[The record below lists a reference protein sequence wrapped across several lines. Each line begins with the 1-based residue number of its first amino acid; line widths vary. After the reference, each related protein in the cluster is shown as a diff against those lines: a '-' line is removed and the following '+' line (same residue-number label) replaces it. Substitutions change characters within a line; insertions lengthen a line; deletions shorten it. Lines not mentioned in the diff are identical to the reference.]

1 MRQSVG
7 YAVSLL
13 IGAPAVLGAQGFGIY
28 ELGACGMA
36 RAGTGVAAPCADGS
50 AIFFNP
56 AGLAG
61 LKGWHVSGGGTEI
74 KAVGNFTSDA
84 TGAKTDLDNG
94 WIPVPS
100 VYIAYGSSQKWGA
113 GVGLF
118 APYGLETHWPLSF
131 DGRFTGYSNIIHNFY
146 IQPSLA
152 YQVTPWL
159 SFGAGLDIVH
169 GQVELNQRLDLS
181 QQLIPLAGL
190 PPGTTFAQFGIAP
203 GTDFANAHLEAS
215 HTKVA
220 GGHFG
225 AIVKVNDRFSFGA
238 RYLMHATIDYAG
250 TATFTQVP
258 TGVIIPT
265 TVIVGPDT
273 IQAGTPLDAVLQ
285 GLGVFTALLPNQAVT
300 TTITNPEQLV
310 LGVAY
315 KPMAGWT
322 LYGDYQWTRWAKRF
336 NALPINFSN
345 PATPSLL
352 LNTYYNNSSDF
363 RLGAEWVKNAK
374 LTLRG
379 GYLYNTAA
387 APPETVTPLLPEGAR
402 NEVTA
407 GAGVALSPR
416 WSLDF
421 AYQFIKQNDRRGRTR
436 DMSGA
441 TADQLQALNNGLYSF
456 SAHLV
461 GFSLAYTF

>member
-7 YAVSLL
+7 YALSVL

-28 ELGACGMA
+28 ELGSCGMG
-36 RAGTGVAAPCADGS
+36 RAGTGVAAPCGDGS

-61 LKGWHVSGGGTEI
+61 LTGWHISGGGTLI
-74 KAVGNFTSDA
+74 KAVGNFTRDS
-84 TGAKTDLDNG
+84 TLAKTDLHNP

-100 VYIAYGSSQKWGA
+100 VYVAYGATPKL
-113 GVGLF
+113 GVGIGLF
-118 APYGLETHWPLSF
+118 APYGLETRWPLSF
-131 DGRFTGYSNIIHNFY
+131 DGRYTGYDNIIRNIY
-146 IQPSLA
+146 IQPSVA

-159 SFGAGLDIVH
+159 SLGGGLDIVNGH
-169 GQVELNQRLDLS
+169 VELNQRLYLS
-181 QQLIPLAGL
+181 QQVIPLAGL

-203 GTDFANAHLEAS
+203 GTDFANVHLEAS
-215 HTKVA
+215 HTKVT

-225 AIVKVNDRFSFGA
+225 AIAKVSDRFSIGA
-238 RYLMHATIDYAG
+238 RFLMHAEIDYAG

-273 IQAGTPLDAVLQ
+273 IPAGTPLDAVLQ
-285 GLGVFTALLPNQAVT
+285 GLGVFTGLLPNQAVT
-300 TTITNPEQLV
+300 TTITNPEQFV
-310 LGVAY
+310 VGVSY
-315 KPMAGWT
+315 KPMPGWT
-322 LYGDYQWTRWAKRF
+322 LYGDYQYTWWGTRFA
-336 NALPINFSN
+336 ALPINFSN

-352 LNTYYNNSSDF
+352 LNTYYQNTSDF

-402 NEVTA
+402 NELTA
-407 GAGVALSPR
+407 GAGVALSPK
-416 WSLDF
+416 WSVDF

-436 DMSGA
+436 DLSGA
-441 TADQLQALNNGLYSF
+441 TSGQLLELNNGLYSF

>member
-1 MRQSVG
+1 MLPCTSRFHHLAKKSHPETNRMRQSVG
-7 YAVSLL
+7 YALSVL

-28 ELGACGMA
+28 ELGSCGMG
-36 RAGTGVAAPCADGS
+36 RAGTGVAAPCGDGS

-61 LKGWHVSGGGTEI
+61 LTGWHISGGGTLI
-74 KAVGNFTSDA
+74 KAVGNSTRDS
-84 TGAKTDLDNG
+84 TLAKTDL
-94 WIPVPS
+94 
-100 VYIAYGSSQKWGA
+100 
-113 GVGLF
+113 
-118 APYGLETHWPLSF
+118 
-131 DGRFTGYSNIIHNFY
+131 
-146 IQPSLA
+146 
-152 YQVTPWL
+152 
-159 SFGAGLDIVH
+159 
-169 GQVELNQRLDLS
+169 
-181 QQLIPLAGL
+181 
-190 PPGTTFAQFGIAP
+190 
-203 GTDFANAHLEAS
+203 ANVHLEAS
-215 HTKVA
+215 HTKVT

-225 AIVKVNDRFSFGA
+225 AIAKVSDRFSIGA
-238 RYLMHATIDYAG
+238 RFLMHAEIDYAG

-273 IQAGTPLDAVLQ
+273 IPAGTPLDAVLQ
-285 GLGVFTALLPNQAVT
+285 GLGVFTGLLPNQAVT
-300 TTITNPEQLV
+300 TTITNPEQFV
-310 LGVAY
+310 VGVSY
-315 KPMAGWT
+315 KPMPGWT
-322 LYGDYQWTRWAKRF
+322 LYGDYQYTWWGTRFA
-336 NALPINFSN
+336 ALPINFSN

-352 LNTYYNNSSDF
+352 LNTYYQNTSDF

-402 NEVTA
+402 NELTA
-407 GAGVALSPR
+407 GAGVALSPK
-416 WSLDF
+416 WSVDF

-436 DMSGA
+436 DISGA
-441 TADQLQALNNGLYSF
+441 TSGQLLELNNGLYSF